1 MGFSEKK
8 DNFLD
13 KAAEIFDIPGE
24 VVAGMPR
31 ITVTGCRRVLV
42 ENHKGILEYG
52 SEEIHING
60 GRMVLK
66 LRGRGMELRSLNNTE
81 LLITGRISGMEF
93 EY

>member
-8 DNFLD
+8 DSFFD
-13 KAAEIFDIPGE
+13 KAAEIFDIPSE
-24 VVAGMPR
+24 VVAGMAR

-66 LRGRGMELRSLNNTE
+66 LRGSGMELRSMNTEE
-81 LLITGRISGMEF
+81 LLITGRITGMEF

>member
-1 MGFSEKK
+1 MGFSDKK
-8 DNFLD
+8 DNFID

-66 LRGRGMELRSLNNTE
+66 LHGSGMELCSMNNTE
-81 LLITGRISGMEF
+81 LLVTGRIKGMEF

>member
-1 MGFSEKK
+1 MGFSDKK
-8 DNFLD
+8 NDFLD
-13 KAAEIFDIPGE
+13 KAAEILDIPGE

-66 LRGRGMELRSLNNTE
+66 LRGTGMELRSMNSTE
-81 LLITGRISGMEF
+81 LLVTGRIIRMEF

>member
-8 DNFLD
+8 NDFLD
-13 KAAEIFDIPGE
+13 KAADILELPGE
-24 VVAGMPR
+24 VMAGMPR

-52 SEEIHING
+52 SERIHING

-66 LRGRGMELRSLNNTE
+66 IQGSELELKSMNSTE
-81 LLITGRISGMEF
+81 LLVTGRIVAMEF